1 MSQYIILSMYL
12 FRKRIEKFCLNLLK
26 SKLIQLLL
34 NLKLYQVIKI
44 SSIYSQMTL
53 DIMTF

>member
-26 SKLIQLLL
+26 SRLIQLLL